1 MAGNESSASCEG
13 RMEAEDCGASVKGS
27 TALTRARD
35 VSQALSDAA
44 RRARFSTRSRR
55 KFVGGG
61 FQARRGAGLMRLA
74 AVVSFCAMV
83 LIPAVTAAV
92 YYGLVASDQYIAE
105 AKFTVSGG
113 EVPKLDSIGALTGIP
128 AVSVIQDTQ
137 IVTNYIESRAAVE
150 KLESAVNIR
159 RLYSADTI
167 DWFSRFN
174 SSKPIEK
181 FVKYWQRMIDTS
193 IRMPSGI
200 VEFKVRAF
208 TREDSARIGQA
219 VLDLSEA
226 LINDLNKRMNRDAI
240 SNAEVQLDRAASR
253 LTKARLDLEKARN
266 EGGLLDANKAGDAL
280 NGLITEARGALLQL
294 QQEYT
299 SQRNV
304 VLESAPQMKALKS
317 RIDATVAQ
325 ISDLESKVTTTNRST
340 AGESTIAVSISKF
353 GELDLERQIAERL
366 YAGAAASLEMARITA
381 ENKAMY
387 INAFVR
393 PVIPEESQY
402 PRRWL
407 FTSLFAL
414 GCLALWGLCCGL
426 VVVVRNHMA

>member
-13 RMEAEDCGASVKGS
+13 RMEAEVCGPSVKAS
-27 TALTRARD
+27 AAAALDRD

-74 AVVSFCAMV
+74 AGVSFCAMV

-150 KLESAVNIR
+150 ELESAINIR

-167 DWFSRFN
+167 DWFSRIH

-193 IRMPSGI
+193 IRVPSGI

-219 VLDLSEA
+219 VLDL
-226 LINDLNKRMNRDAI
+226 
-240 SNAEVQLDRAASR
+240 
-253 LTKARLDLEKARN
+253 
-266 EGGLLDANKAGDAL
+266 
-280 NGLITEARGALLQL
+280 
-294 QQEYT
+294 
-299 SQRNV
+299 
-304 VLESAPQMKALKS
+304 
-317 RIDATVAQ
+317 
-325 ISDLESKVTTTNRST
+325 
-340 AGESTIAVSISKF
+340 
-353 GELDLERQIAERL
+353 
-366 YAGAAASLEMARITA
+366 
-381 ENKAMY
+381 
-387 INAFVR
+387 
-393 PVIPEESQY
+393 
-402 PRRWL
+402 
-407 FTSLFAL
+407 
-414 GCLALWGLCCGL
+414 
-426 VVVVRNHMA
+426 

>member
-1 MAGNESSASCEG
+1 MDADNNPVVKESSAL
-13 RMEAEDCGASVKGS
+13 A
-27 TALTRARD
+27 RARD
-35 VSQALSDAA
+35 LSQALADAA
-44 RRARFSTRSRR
+44 RRARLSSRSRR

-61 FQARRGAGLMRLA
+61 FQARKGAAFMRA
-74 AVVSFCAMV
+74 AAFISFFAMV
-83 LIPAVTAAV
+83 ALPASATAI
-92 YYGLVASDQYIAE
+92 YYTFIASDQYLSE

-113 EVPKLDSIGALTGIP
+113 EPARLDGIGAFTGIP
-128 AVSVIQDTQ
+128 AISVIQDTQ

-150 KLESAVNIR
+150 KLETTINLR
-159 RLYSADTI
+159 KLYSGDGA
-167 DWFSRFN
+167 DWFARFN
-174 SSKPIEK
+174 PNKPIEK
-181 FVKYWQRMIDTS
+181 LVKYWQHMVDIS
-193 IRMPSGI
+193 IKMPSGI

-208 TREDSARIGQA
+208 TREDSARIAQA

-240 SNAEVQLDRAASR
+240 SNAELELDRAASR
-253 LTKARLDLEKARN
+253 LTKARLALEKARN

-280 NGLITEARGALLQL
+280 NGLITEARGTLLQL
-294 QQEYT
+294 QQEYM
-299 SQRNV
+299 SQRAV
-304 VLESAPQMKALKS
+304 VLENAPQMRALKS
-317 RIDATVAQ
+317 RIDVTVAQ
-325 ISDLESKVTTTNRST
+325 ISDLESKVTTTNGS
-340 AGESTIAVSISKF
+340 AVGESSIATSISKF

-366 YAGAAASLEMARITA
+366 YAGAAASLEVARITA

-393 PVIPEESQY
+393 PVTPEESQY